1 MNKKLF
7 KNFINDKIALEEEI
21 YNKKFSESEKIRY
34 EKYFLLNF
42 ERFAKI
48 IGVDV
53 MSIFENFD
61 LMVEL
66 DELIEYDL
74 DSAKKRALEV
84 LRGA

>member
-1 MNKKLF
+1 MNKNLF
-7 KNFINDKIALEEEI
+7 TNFINDKIAQEEEI
-21 YNKKFSESEKIRY
+21 FNKSFSESEKIKY
-34 EKYFLLNF
+34 EKMFYLNF

-66 DELIEYDL
+66 DELISYDL
-74 DSAKKRALEV
+74 DLAKKRALEV
-84 LRGA
+84 L